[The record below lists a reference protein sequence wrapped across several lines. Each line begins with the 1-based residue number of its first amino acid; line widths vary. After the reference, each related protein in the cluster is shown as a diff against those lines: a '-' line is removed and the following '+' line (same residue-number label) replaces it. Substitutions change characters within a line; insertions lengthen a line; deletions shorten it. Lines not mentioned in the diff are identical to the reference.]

1 MSNTRPLN
9 KIDWWRTL
17 LKWTSFLWCHYK
29 IFVAYRSESF
39 FNFTRL
45 PRDAKLIVKSHV
57 AGINLHFF
65 PPTLLTFFPSSTIT
79 RRKLT
84 EWCRSSRPLRL
95 QHWLCWPAALM
106 LTAMIIHTVATNQ
119 VCHALRVTILK
130 VTVSWPSRSIFSRAQ
145 QVGIG
150 CRCFNWTYFN
160 IPFSLFSNLT
170 SVILQVTMRLT
181 AVKVWT
187 QRSSWRLDALI
198 FLTKLIFRTGI
209 TWLVLLVSHEMFFA
223 NFFCLFRFS
232 SHEEYRHFLKFNFRW
247 SRRCFRRRSWTDTR
261 KCTWGL

>member
-150 CRCFNWTYFN
+150 CRCFNWPYFN
-160 IPFSLFSNLT
+160 IPFSLFRIWPLSFY
-170 SVILQVTMRLT
+170 RLLWDWQLWRCEPN
-181 AVKVWT
+181 APLDGWT
-187 QRSSWRLDALI
+187 HLSFWPNWY
-198 FLTKLIFRTGI
+198 FE
-209 TWLVLLVSHEMFFA
+209 LVSHDW
-223 NFFCLFRFS
+223 FCL
-232 SHEEYRHFLKFNFRW
+232 
-247 SRRCFRRRSWTDTR
+247 
-261 KCTWGL
+261 